1 MKNIL
6 KLEHWQEYLIEAI
19 ALGFLMVCVGIY
31 ATILE
36 SPASPVREAI
46 ASPLLRRICMGICIC
61 LTLIGIIYSPW
72 GKKSGAH
79 INPAFSFTLFRLK
92 KMTGKDAIGYA
103 IAQFIGGTSGVF
115 LISKILGAFYTNP
128 PVQYTVTIPNNLG
141 WPIAFIVE
149 MCLSFGLMVIVLF
162 LMNTPRFYSRVGIF
176 VGILVAIYIVVA
188 APITGM
194 SINPARTFA
203 SAFPAGIWTDIWVYF
218 LAPPLGMLL
227 GAELYLYLSC
237 KRLKNICVKYCKE
250 TQTRCIKP
258 KHETV

>member
-1 MKNIL
+1 M

-19 ALGFLMVCVGIY
+19 ALGFLMVCIGIY

-46 ASPLLRRICMGICIC
+46 ASPLLRRVCMGICIC
-61 LTLIGIIYSPW
+61 FTLIGIIYSPW

-79 INPAFSFTLFRLK
+79 TNPAFSLALFRLR
-92 KMTGKDAIGYA
+92 KMTAKDAAFYA
-103 IAQFIGGTSGVF
+103 IAQFIGGTLGVF
-115 LISKILGAFYTNP
+115 LGSRLLGEFYTNP
-128 PVQYTVTIPNNLG
+128 PIQYTVTIPNSWG
-141 WPIAFIVE
+141 WPLSFIVE
-149 MCLSFGLMVIVLF
+149 LGLSFGLILMVLF
-162 LMNTPRFYSRVGIF
+162 LMNTPRFYAQVGIF

-237 KRLKNICVKYCKE
+237 RRLKNICVKYCKE
-250 TQTRCIKP
+250 TPTRCIKS
-258 KHETV
+258 KHEIV